1 MSVFR
6 RCSRAGCGAR
16 LAANAV
22 RCGKCG
28 SDGFS
33 WAFIVDVGKDAT
45 GRRQQR
51 RAGGFAT
58 RREAE
63 RERRELLAALDQG
76 RYVAPTRLTLATYL
90 RDEWLPATAPPRVAY
105 KTWKERRDS
114 FDAYVIPRVGRVELS
129 KLNAGHLNRLYT
141 ELLADGRTKGPGGLS
156 PTTVRDIHRRL
167 RKALA
172 DAVRWGLIVRNPTD
186 LADPPPSKAVAS
198 ARRRSMTTWTADELA
213 TFLEA
218 TAGRPLY
225 TVWLVAAMTGLRRS
239 ELCGLRWADVDF
251 TANHLTVRQ
260 TVVEGE
266 DGYEL
271 TDGQKSQASAR
282 TIHLD
287 SRTAAALRSHRKDQL
302 EVRLAVGPK
311 WNDGELV
318 FPADDG
324 GTRLPASLAQAFRRD
339 ARRVGVPRIRLH
351 DVRHTHATLLLR
363 AGVNPKVVS
372 ERLGHSSVAFTL
384 DTYAHVMPGMQP
396 EAAELL
402 AGLVF
407 RERDHSVTMTETG
420 RRPEGSE

>member
-16 LAANAV
+16 LAANAT

-28 SDGFS
+28 SDRFS
-33 WAFIVDVGKDAT
+33 WAFITDVDKGAN

-51 RAGGFAT
+51 RGGGFTTKA
-58 RREAE
+58 EAQRHE
-63 RERRELLAALDQG
+63 RELLATLDKG
-76 RYVAPTRLTLATYL
+76 RYVPRTRLTLATYL
-90 RDEWLPATAPPRVAY
+90 REEWLPATAPPRVAY

-114 FDAYVIPRVGRVELS
+114 FEAYVIPRVGQVGLS
-129 KLNAGHLNRLYT
+129 KLNPGHLNRLYT
-141 ELLADGRTKGPGGLS
+141 DLLADGRTKGPGGLS

-172 DAVRWGLIVRNPTD
+172 DAVRWGLVERNPTD
-186 LADPPPSKAVAS
+186 LADPPPAKAVAS
-198 ARRRSMTTWTADELA
+198 ARRRSMTTWTATELA
-213 TFLEA
+213 AFLEA
-218 TAGRPLY
+218 TASRPLH

-239 ELCGLRWADVDF
+239 ELCGLRWADVDL
-251 TANHLTVRQ
+251 AASQLTVRQ

-287 SRTAAALRSHRKDQL
+287 ARTAMALRTQRKGQL
-302 EVRLAVGPK
+302 EVRLATGPH
-311 WNDGELV
+311 WNDGDLV
-318 FPADDG
+318 FPSDVG

-339 ARRVGVPRIRLH
+339 VRRVGVPPIRLH

-402 AGLVF
+402 ASLVF
-407 RERDHSVTMTETG
+407 RGRDHSVTMTEPAEQ
-420 RRPEGSE
+420 PEGSE